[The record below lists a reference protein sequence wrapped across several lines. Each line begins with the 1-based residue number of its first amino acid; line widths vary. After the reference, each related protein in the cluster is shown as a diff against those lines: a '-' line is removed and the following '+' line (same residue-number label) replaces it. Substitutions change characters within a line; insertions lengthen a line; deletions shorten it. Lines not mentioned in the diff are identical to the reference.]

1 MDSVI
6 NAVVVYVF
14 LRLAIG
20 LAGLRGLAQL
30 SSFQLVLL
38 VIVGGAVQ
46 RALVGD
52 DPSLTNAAIIV
63 ATLIGL
69 ELTVS
74 LLERRTRGVGRF
86 LRGEPLIVV
95 ENGRPLARR
104 MHRAQVSEDDILAAA
119 RMRHG
124 LTSMDEVKYAILEA
138 NGEISIVPER
148 KTAAAVPERKVSP
161 LREAKIEKPAE

>member
-6 NAVVVYVF
+6 NAVIVYVF
-14 LRLAIG
+14 LRLVIG
-20 LAGLRGLAQL
+20 LAGRRNLGQL
-30 SSFQLVLL
+30 TAFELVLL
-38 VIVGGAVQ
+38 IVVGGAVQ

-69 ELTVS
+69 DLLAS
-74 LLERRTRGVGRF
+74 LIERRSRGFGRV

-104 MHRAQVSEDDILAAA
+104 MHRAELSEDDVMAAA
-119 RMRHG
+119 RLHHG
-124 LTSMDEVKYAILEA
+124 LTTIDEVKYAILET
-138 NGEISIVPER
+138 NGEISIVPDR
-148 KTAAAVPERKVSP
+148 KTSAPRAG
-161 LREAKIEKPAE
+161 KIEKSAG

>member
-6 NAVVVYVF
+6 NAVVVYAF
-14 LRLAIG
+14 LRLVIG
-20 LAGLRGLAQL
+20 LTGRRNLAQL
-30 SSFQLVLL
+30 TAFELVLL
-38 VIVGGAVQ
+38 IVIGGAVQ

-69 ELTVS
+69 DLLLS
-74 LLERRTRGVGRF
+74 LIERRSRGFGRV

-104 MHRAQVSEDDILAAA
+104 MHRAQLSEDDVMMAA
-119 RMRHG
+119 RLHHG
-124 LTSMDEVKYAILEA
+124 LTTMDEVKYAILET

-148 KTAAAVPERKVSP
+148 KASAPRTG
-161 LREAKIEKPAE
+161 KIEKAAG

>member
-14 LRLAIG
+14 LRLVIG
-20 LAGLRGLAQL
+20 LTGRRNLAQL
-30 SSFQLVLL
+30 TAFELVLL
-38 VIVGGAVQ
+38 IVIGGAVQ

-69 ELTVS
+69 DLLMS
-74 LLERRTRGVGRF
+74 LIARRSYIFSRILQGV
-86 LRGEPLIVV
+86 PLVIV

-104 MHRAQVSEDDILAAA
+104 LHRAHLSEDDVLAAA
-119 RMRHG
+119 RRHHG
-124 LTSMDEVKYAILEA
+124 LTTIDEVKYAILEA
-138 NGEISIVPER
+138 NGDISIVPER
-148 KTAAAVPERKVSP
+148 TITTPRDRAASKM
-161 LREAKIEKPAE
+161 EK